1 MPRAGKE
8 PAVAVPQVT
17 VPFTGGYDFGVGADL
32 ASGSP
37 MGKVVDGSATP
48 VGQAKGATVDFQ
60 VQRIHSTAELE
71 QALNIDTEL
80 SFGCAAFGA
89 GVSARF
95 GFAKNS
101 KVQSS
106 SLFMSVTANVELE
119 HLSINDPVLT
129 DDAGKL
135 VAHPDRF
142 QARFGDMFVRGIAR
156 GGLFVGILR
165 VDTSSSEESTAIS
178 AALSGAY
185 GLFSGDAQFK
195 FNEAL
200 KKFKTEVFVRMYH
213 EGGPVELQI
222 TDPQDPL
229 QLLNNANRFLQSFK
243 DSPDQVARPYFVKLA
258 TTTIARGPSPPN
270 AADIQHAQDVILFCA
285 KRRSTILDQLNVLE
299 YILDNPSKYD
309 FTGGGGLDAIR
320 KAAQDVQADLD
331 LVAECAS
338 TAMNNPSA
346 TTKLPADFA
355 EERGTTFPIAV
366 LPNPMP
372 VPKGGPTV
380 EVPDFSTC
388 TSDDACQAL
397 AAQNHL
403 TVDTQLV
410 TLGDFAVL
418 SFTPPKGTLVPEG
431 SLVTVLIRHPIIFL
445 PGMLVGAD
453 GQPLQ

>member
-1 MPRAGKE
+1 MDLDDMPEARDWNAC
-8 PAVAVPQVT
+8 T
-17 VPFTGGYDFGVGADL
+17 
-32 ASGSP
+32 
-37 MGKVVDGSATP
+37 
-48 VGQAKGATVDFQ
+48 QAW
-60 VQRIHSTAELE
+60 
-71 QALNIDTEL
+71 
-80 SFGCAAFGA
+80 
-89 GVSARF
+89 
-95 GFAKNS
+95 
-101 KVQSS
+101 
-106 SLFMSVTANVELE
+106 
-119 HLSINDPVLT
+119 
-129 DDAGKL
+129 
-135 VAHPDRF
+135 
-142 QARFGDMFVRGIAR
+142 
-156 GGLFVGILR
+156 
-165 VDTSSSEESTAIS
+165 
-178 AALSGAY
+178 
-185 GLFSGDAQFK
+185 FSGDAQFK

-309 FTGGGGLDAIR
+309 FTGGGGPDAIR

-372 VPKGGPTV
+372 VRKEDRPSKYPTSV
-380 EVPDFSTC
+380 RAP
-388 TSDDACQAL
+388 
-397 AAQNHL
+397 
-403 TVDTQLV
+403 V
-410 TLGDFAVL
+410 T
-418 SFTPPKGTLVPEG
+418 
-431 SLVTVLIRHPIIFL
+431 
-445 PGMLVGAD
+445 MLVRRS
-453 GQPLQ
+453 PRRITSRSIHS